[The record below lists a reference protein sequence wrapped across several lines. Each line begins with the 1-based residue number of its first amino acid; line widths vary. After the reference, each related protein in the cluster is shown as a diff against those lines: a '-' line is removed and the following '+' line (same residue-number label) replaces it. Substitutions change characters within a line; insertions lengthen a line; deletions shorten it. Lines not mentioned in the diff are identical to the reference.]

1 MIKPLCIAAL
11 VGLSLTGC
19 ATFEYGTPYAPV
31 QAVPDKA
38 TVVVYRA
45 KAGFLAPLGKAPM
58 PFEVDGVAQGAL
70 NPDSFRTLHLAPGD
84 RLFNARSGVIDLRR
98 RADLAAGTVQFVRG
112 SCYYVLTEAFCK
124 LEPVEASV
132 GQAEVAGLRESA
144 GSR

>member
-1 MIKPLCIAAL
+1 MIKPLCIAAF
-11 VGLSLTGC
+11 VALSLTGC
-19 ATFEYGTPYAPV
+19 TTFQYGTPYTPV
-31 QAVPDKA
+31 QAVPDQA

-45 KAGFLAPLGKAPM
+45 KAAFLAPVSKAPM

-70 NPDSFRTLHLAPGD
+70 NPDSFRTLQLAPGN
-84 RLFNARSGVIDLRR
+84 RLFNARTGMIDLRR
-98 RADLAAGTVQFVRG
+98 RADLIAGAVQFVRG

-132 GQAEVAGLRESA
+132 GQAEVAGLRESV